1 MNPYLKQ
8 YRQTQMDT
16 TPKEQILLMLYD
28 GAVRFLHLAK
38 EGFAEKNIE
47 KIHNNLVK
55 VQNIIT
61 EFEASL
67 DMQAGGDFAKNLF
80 ALYEFLSRQ
89 LVQANIKKDEAA
101 LDIVIK
107 HVTELRDTWKEAVKK
122 YKAEGQSLSSNEIDQ
137 YGTQVS
143 TINVTDTDDEDDDE
157 DDNIGEYIL

>member
-122 YKAEGQSLSSNEIDQ
+122 YKEEGQSLSSNEIDQ

-143 TINVTDTDDEDDDE
+143 TINVTDTDGEDDDE